1 MVTLIS
7 ESALKSAFKQQEE
20 PDGTMDT
27 KTFKS
32 VVKSCGLDINEP
44 AVLHSISDIADGNLI
59 SNSKLGDFIV
69 ALNANIIKQK
79 NMRKIFDMI
88 DADKNGTLD
97 RYEIKMAFAMLG
109 KPFTEA
115 DVEALM
121 KEADLDNDGIISFD
135 EFRGCKGAEIF
146 ADGLA

>member
-20 PDGTMDT
+20 ADGTMDT

-32 VVKSCGLDINEP
+32 VVKSCGLDITEP
-44 AVLHSISDIADGNLI
+44 AVLSSISDIADGNSI
-59 SNSKLGDFIV
+59 SNTKLGDFIIK
-69 ALNANIIKQK
+69 LNGNIIKQK

-115 DVEALM
+115 DVEGLM
-121 KEADLDNDGIISFD
+121 KEADQDNDGIISFD
-135 EFRGCKGAEIF
+135 EFRACKAAEIF